1 MFIQDSSVS
10 SLALLFDSLSKRTE
24 VTTEHEFILFF
35 CAGANPN
42 ALWANWDG
50 FVSSLA
56 SLFGAFFLRR
66 LANVL
71 TNRVVY
77 FQFCNLSK

>member
-1 MFIQDSSVS
+1 MLVFIQGSSIS
-10 SLALLFDSLSKRTE
+10 SLALLFVLYQSALKLL
-24 VTTEHEFILFF
+24 TEHEFILFF
-35 CAGANPN
+35 CARANPN

-56 SLFGAFFLRR
+56 SLFIAFFMRR

-71 TNRVVY
+71 TDRVGY
-77 FQFCNLSK
+77 